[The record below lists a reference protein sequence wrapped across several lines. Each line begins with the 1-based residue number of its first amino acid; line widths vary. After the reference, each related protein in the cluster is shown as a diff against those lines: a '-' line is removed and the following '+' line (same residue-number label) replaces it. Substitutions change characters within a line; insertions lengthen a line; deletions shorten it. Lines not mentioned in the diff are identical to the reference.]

1 MAQKLS
7 LKKESKQVLD
17 QLGNGLLLGI
27 IISVASVAL
36 SLLYG
41 VTRIVNFAH
50 GEIIALGAIATLF
63 FSSPI
68 DYRVLFLDKF
78 SPLGLNFALSCILA
92 VIICGLFGGLLEL
105 ILFRPLRKGNVGN
118 IAVLVVTIGLSIFIR
133 HLYLLFATGKV
144 QNFPLELQRRQ
155 TYLFFDMTPRNLKVL
170 IAGIL
175 VMILIGL
182 LLTYTKLGKAMR
194 AVRDSEELSSVS
206 GINSDNIIL
215 ITWISS
221 SMLAGLAGVFQAIIN
236 DVRWNMGFLILLLI
250 FAGTVLGG
258 IGTSFGAMVGGFI
271 IGILVQVS
279 VGLPFMEGHTE
290 AKNAVALGIMIVILL
305 FRPQGIFG
313 QKERIS

>member
-1 MAQKLS
+1 
-7 LKKESKQVLD
+7 
-17 QLGNGLLLGI
+17 
-27 IISVASVAL
+27 
-36 SLLYG
+36 LLYG

-68 DYRVLFLDKF
+68 DYRILFLDKF

-92 VIICGLFGGLLEL
+92 VVICGLFGGLLEL

-133 HLYLLFATGKV
+133 HLYLLFASGKV
-144 QNFPLELQRRQ
+144 QNFPLDLQRRQ

-170 IAGIL
+170 IVGIL

-194 AVRDSEELSSVS
+194 AVRDSEELSNVS

>member
-1 MAQKLS
+1 
-7 LKKESKQVLD
+7 
-17 QLGNGLLLGI
+17 
-27 IISVASVAL
+27 VASVAL

-68 DYRVLFLDKF
+68 DYRILFLDKF

-92 VIICGLFGGLLEL
+92 VVICGLFGGLLEL

-133 HLYLLFATGKV
+133 HLYLLFASGKV
-144 QNFPLELQRRQ
+144 QNFPLDLQRRQ

-170 IAGIL
+170 IVGIL

-194 AVRDSEELSSVS
+194 AVRDSEELSNVS

>member
-1 MAQKLS
+1 M
-7 LKKESKQVLD
+7 LD

-63 FSSPI
+63 LSSPI

-78 SPLGLNFALSCILA
+78 SPLGLDFFLSCILA

-170 IAGIL
+170 IIGIL

-221 SMLAGLAGVFQAIIN
+221 SMLAGLAGVFQATIN

-258 IGTSFGAMVGGFI
+258 IGTSFGAMVGGLI

-313 QKERIS
+313 

>member
-1 MAQKLS
+1 L
-7 LKKESKQVLD
+7 LD

-63 FSSPI
+63 FSSPL
-68 DYRVLFLDKF
+68 DYRVLFLEKF
-78 SPLGLNFALSCILA
+78 PPLGLNFAISCFLAIL
-92 VIICGLFGGLLEL
+92 VCGLFGGLLEVF
-105 ILFRPLRKGNVGN
+105 LFRPLRKNDVGN
-118 IAVLVVTIGLSIFIR
+118 IAVLVVTIGLSILVR

-155 TYLFFDMTPRNLKVL
+155 TYLFFDMTPRNFNVL
-170 IAGIL
+170 IAGII
-175 VMILIGL
+175 VMIIVGL
-182 LLTYTKLGKAMR
+182 LLTYTRLGKAMR

-215 ITWISS
+215 ITWVSS
-221 SMLAGLAGVFQAIIN
+221 SMLAGLAGIFQATIN

-258 IGTSFGAMVGGFI
+258 IGTSFGAMVGGLM
-271 IGILVQVS
+271 IGIMVQLS

-290 AKNAVALGIMIVILL
+290 AKNAVALAVMILILL

-313 QKERIS
+313 KKERIS

>member
-1 MAQKLS
+1 L
-7 LKKESKQVLD
+7 LD

-63 FSSPI
+63 FSSPL

-78 SPLGLNFALSCILA
+78 SPLGLNFVISCILA
-92 VIICGLFGGLLEL
+92 ILVCGLFGGLLEVF
-105 ILFRPLRKGNVGN
+105 LFRPLRKNDVGN
-118 IAVLVVTIGLSIFIR
+118 IAVLVVTIGLSILVR

-155 TYLFFDMTPRNLKVL
+155 TYLFFDMTPRNLNVL
-170 IAGIL
+170 IIGII
-175 VMILIGL
+175 VMIIVGL
-182 LLTYTKLGKAMR
+182 LLTYTRLGKAMR
-194 AVRDSEELSSVS
+194 AVRDSGELSSVS

-215 ITWISS
+215 ITWVSS
-221 SMLAGLAGVFQAIIN
+221 SMLAGLAGIFQATIN

-258 IGTSFGAMVGGFI
+258 IGTSFGAMVGGLL
-271 IGILVQVS
+271 IGIMVQVS

-290 AKNAVALGIMIVILL
+290 AKNAVALGIMILILL

-313 QKERIS
+313 KKERIS

>member
-1 MAQKLS
+1 M
-7 LKKESKQVLD
+7 LD

-63 FSSPI
+63 FSSPV

-78 SPLGLNFALSCILA
+78 SPLGLDFVISCFLAIL
-92 VIICGLFGGLLEL
+92 ICGLFGGLLEVF
-105 ILFRPLRKGNVGN
+105 LFKPLRKKEVGN
-118 IAVLVVTIGLSIFIR
+118 IAVLVVTIGLSVLVR
-133 HLYLLFATGKV
+133 HLYLLFATGRV

-155 TYLFFDMTPRNLKVL
+155 TYLFFDMTPRNLQVL
-170 IAGIL
+170 ITGII
-175 VMILIGL
+175 VMIIVGL
-182 LLTYTKLGKAMR
+182 LLTYTRLGKAMR

-215 ITWISS
+215 LTWVSS
-221 SMLAGLAGVFQAIIN
+221 SMLAGLAGIFQATIN

-258 IGTSFGAMVGGFI
+258 IGTSFGAMVGGLM

-279 VGLPFMEGHTE
+279 VGLPFMEGHAE
-290 AKNAVALGIMIVILL
+290 AKNAVALGIMILILL

-313 QKERIS
+313 KQERIS

>member
-1 MAQKLS
+1 M
-7 LKKESKQVLD
+7 LD

-63 FSSPI
+63 LSSPI

-78 SPLGLNFALSCILA
+78 SPLGLDFLLSCILA
-92 VIICGLFGGLLEL
+92 VIVCGLFGGLLEL

-170 IAGIL
+170 IIGIL
-175 VMILIGL
+175 VMMLIGL

-221 SMLAGLAGVFQAIIN
+221 SMLAGLAGVFQATIN

-258 IGTSFGAMVGGFI
+258 IGTSFGAMVGGLI

>member
-1 MAQKLS
+1 M
-7 LKKESKQVLD
+7 LD

-63 FSSPI
+63 LSSPI
-68 DYRVLFLDKF
+68 DYRFLFLDRF
-78 SPLGLNFALSCILA
+78 APLGLNFVISCLLA
-92 VIICGLFGGLLEL
+92 VLICGLFGGLLEL
-105 ILFRPLRKGNVGN
+105 LLFRPLRKSNVGN

-133 HLYLLFATGKV
+133 HLYLLFATGRV

-170 IAGIL
+170 IIGIF
-175 VMILIGL
+175 VMVLIGL

-279 VGLPFMEGHTE
+279 VGLSFMEGHTE

-313 QKERIS
+313 KKERIS

>member
-1 MAQKLS
+1 M
-7 LKKESKQVLD
+7 LD

-68 DYRVLFLDKF
+68 DYRILFLDKF
-78 SPLGLNFALSCILA
+78 SPLGLNFALSCLLA
-92 VIICGLFGGLLEL
+92 VVVCGLFGGLLEL

-170 IAGIL
+170 IIGIL

-221 SMLAGLAGVFQAIIN
+221 SMLAGLAGVFQATIN

-258 IGTSFGAMVGGFI
+258 IGTSFGAMVGGLI